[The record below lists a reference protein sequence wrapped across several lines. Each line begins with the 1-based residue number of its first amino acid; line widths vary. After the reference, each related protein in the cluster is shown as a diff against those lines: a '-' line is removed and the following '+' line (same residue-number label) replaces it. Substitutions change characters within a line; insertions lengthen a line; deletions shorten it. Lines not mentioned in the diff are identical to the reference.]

1 MSNHSASFDLSQ
13 PTHEEDE
20 DVEAE
25 LEKMSMP
32 RQAAFVPG
40 LLPFKNPNF
49 AVKEKTWNIG
59 NWNKNAYTSIANH
72 KSVMNQQSI
81 NCKK

>member
-40 LLPFKNPNF
+40 KFVAFLIIPL
-49 AVKEKTWNIG
+49 VIEGRGGWNNLYDRLEIE
-59 NWNKNAYTSIANH
+59 
-72 KSVMNQQSI
+72 
-81 NCKK
+81 

>member
-13 PTHEEDE
+13 PTHEENDE

-40 LLPFKNPNF
+40 KFVAFLIIPLVIEGR
-49 AVKEKTWNIG
+49 ADGITYIIHRLEIE
-59 NWNKNAYTSIANH
+59 
-72 KSVMNQQSI
+72 
-81 NCKK
+81 

>member
-40 LLPFKNPNF
+40 KFVAFLIIP
-49 AVKEKTWNIG
+49 
-59 NWNKNAYTSIANH
+59 
-72 KSVMNQQSI
+72 
-81 NCKK
+81 

>member
-25 LEKMSMP
+25 LEKMSSMP

-40 LLPFKNPNF
+40 LLPFKNHNF
-49 AVKEKTWNIG
+49 AVKEKTGMTGI
-59 NWNKNAYTSIANH
+59 
-72 KSVMNQQSI
+72 
-81 NCKK
+81 

>member
-13 PTHEEDE
+13 PTHEENDE

-40 LLPFKNPNF
+40 NYNNIVAVVPFL
-49 AVKEKTWNIG
+49 
-59 NWNKNAYTSIANH
+59 
-72 KSVMNQQSI
+72 
-81 NCKK
+81 